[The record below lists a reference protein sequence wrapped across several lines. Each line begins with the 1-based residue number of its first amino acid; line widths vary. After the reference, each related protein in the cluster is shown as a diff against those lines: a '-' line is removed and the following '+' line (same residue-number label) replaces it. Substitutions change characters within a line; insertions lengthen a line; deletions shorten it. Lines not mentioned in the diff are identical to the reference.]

1 MPNMIL
7 NSNGSPEQT
16 DARRRL
22 ALAISAKGVPTDAKA
37 SFIQMAENVAQ
48 IPQQYSDGES
58 YFASF
63 VAPEEYM
70 FNVFGICEK
79 MIGENP
85 HPEFPAFFVAEYYR
99 GYDSLVLTGADAYL
113 TCDGDFYQ
121 TLDKTVEVTHVWHD
135 ADNGKSNRY
144 VVFYYMQD
152 GYTFTNSTVELCPR
166 RVALAGRCAS
176 FVVIGENRLTDVY
189 VLGTLEN
196 FNGGTTGTSWNPA
209 QVIRNYVEHNASSF
223 FVDFENKQSVI
234 FPELAIINGGTLFS
248 GRFSCVALSF
258 PSLTK
263 ITSGKI
269 LKTISTVG
277 LSSFSAPML
286 HEIGSH
292 VFEAENSA
300 VAIPLKEIVLPSLKI
315 MRDSIWF
322 LSGNTPALT
331 NLEYI
336 GLDAIEIV
344 AVPLITTS
352 PYQQPNLT
360 KLKRTYLPSSVSISV
375 ELFGMPYGEKYIG
388 AMYGA
393 VSLIDIEVGSLVS
406 NLKLTT
412 WNPTNVLSTPEGVA
426 TINKNIR
433 DHIAAKVSDR
443 TGDTALTFT
452 VSANLYANL
461 EQATIDAFT
470 AKNWNVAGA

>member
-1 MPNMIL
+1 MKVLQP
-7 NSNGSPEQT
+7 NGSPEQT

-63 VAPEEYM
+63 VMPEEYM

-121 TLDKTVEVTHVWHD
+121 TLDKTAEVTHVWHD

-152 GYTFTNSTVELCPR
+152 GYTFANSTVELCPR

-176 FVVIGENRLTDVY
+176 FIITGENRLTDVY

-196 FNGGTTGTSWNPA
+196 FSGGTKGVSWNPA
-209 QVIRNYVEHNASSF
+209 QVIRNYVEHSGGTFYASSSI
-223 FVDFENKQSVI
+223 KSSV
-234 FPELAIINGGTLFS
+234 FPELVRLIGG
-248 GRFSCVALSF
+248 
-258 PSLTK
+258 SLY
-263 ITSGKI
+263 SEM
-269 LKTISTVG
+269 
-277 LSSFSAPML
+277 PE
-286 HEIGSH
+286 H
-292 VFEAENSA
+292 
-300 VAIPLKEIVLPSLKI
+300 IVLPNLVLI
-315 MRDSIWF
+315 
-322 LSGNTPALT
+322 SGGTIATIAKAN
-331 NLEYI
+331 
-336 GLDAIEIV
+336 AIIS
-344 AVPLITTS
+344 A
-352 PYQQPNLT
+352 PNLKYIRSHIWDNDGVEKILFESLEEVSGDYFAWSINLVKEMHFP
-360 KLKRTYLPSSVSISV
+360 KLKRFTPNRFYL
-375 ELFGMPYGEKYIG
+375 YGG
-388 AMYGA
+388 G
-393 VSLIDIEVGSLVS
+393 SPNLIDFEVGELVYS
-406 NLKLTT
+406 INLRD
-412 WNPTNVLSTPEGVA
+412 WYPNVVLSTPEGIA
-426 TINKNIR
+426 TINANIR

-443 TGDTALTFT
+443 TGDSALTFT